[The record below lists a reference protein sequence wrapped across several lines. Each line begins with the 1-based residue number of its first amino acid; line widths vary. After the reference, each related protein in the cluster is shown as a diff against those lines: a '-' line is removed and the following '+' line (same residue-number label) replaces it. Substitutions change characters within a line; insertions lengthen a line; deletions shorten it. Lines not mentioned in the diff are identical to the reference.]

1 MASVEFI
8 DNGNKTTIQC
18 NENDKLEDIIQRYCL
33 KAKKDI
39 EKMIFLYSGNIINK
53 KKTFK
58 ELANSDDK
66 QRKIITIVIDN
77 KSTDNQNLKKSRNNI
92 CPKCNDLTKINIK
105 DYRIT
110 LFGCQKDH
118 IIDNISLS
126 DFNKLQLIDESKII
140 CDICKNINKANIYNN
155 IFYICNKCNK
165 YICPLC
171 NTKHEKKHN
180 RIEYELKYF
189 KCKIHILFLH

>member
-77 KSTDNQNLKKSRNNI
+77 KSTDNQNLN
-92 CPKCNDLTKINIK
+92 
-105 DYRIT
+105 
-110 LFGCQKDH
+110 QK
-118 IIDNISLS
+118 
-126 DFNKLQLIDESKII
+126 
-140 CDICKNINKANIYNN
+140 
-155 IFYICNKCNK
+155 
-165 YICPLC
+165 
-171 NTKHEKKHN
+171 
-180 RIEYELKYF
+180 
-189 KCKIHILFLH
+189 

>member
-1 MASVEFI
+1 MASVEFVDDGI
-8 DNGNKTTIQC
+8 KTIIQC

-33 KAKKDI
+33 KTQKNI
-39 EKMIFLYSGNIINK
+39 EKMIFLYSSNIIKK

-77 KSTDNQNLKKSRNNI
+77 KSTDNQNLKKSKYII

-118 IIDNISLS
+118 ITDNISLS
-126 DFNKLQLIDESKII
+126 DFNKFS
-140 CDICKNINKANIYNN
+140 N
-155 IFYICNKCNK
+155 
-165 YICPLC
+165 
-171 NTKHEKKHN
+171 
-180 RIEYELKYF
+180 
-189 KCKIHILFLH
+189 LFE